1 MKIRPIRATDGTNQ
15 VLGTE
20 RLLLSADQL
29 AIVRKAWRNGET
41 QGEIARR
48 LGVSV
53 DTIRARLRDQLAD
66 LPKRGRGAGATRTG
80 EDPTEEEI
88 YGRLVLL
95 EQAAWT
101 DEDRDRRWQGGRF
114 KRSVD
119 ET

>member
-1 MKIRPIRATDGTNQ
+1 MKRRPIRATDGTNQ
-15 VLGTE
+15 CRGSVKGLFD
-20 RLLLSADQL
+20 AQQL
-29 AIVRKAWRNGET
+29 RAARRAWAEGMT
-41 QGEIARR
+41 QAEIASL

-53 DTIRARLRDQLAD
+53 DTVRSRLRDQLAD

-80 EDPTEEEI
+80 EDPTEDEI

-95 EQAAWT
+95 EQAAWS

-114 KRSVD
+114 QRSAD